1 MYDLIFL
8 VFISR
13 KLQLSS
19 IIRILFLCPV
29 PNQLQSRGVSPCIVT
44 HLQAL

>member
-13 KLQLSS
+13 ELQRSS
-19 IIRILFLCPV
+19 IVRIVLLRPV
-29 PNQLQSRGVSPCIVT
+29 LNQLQSRGVSPYIVT